1 MINKIIKHPGIVFLS
16 LVAAAFPVMMS
27 ARLIPIQNQFV
38 CSETL
43 KLIKSEGLISQSRKV
58 ELQDEICN
66 EKMDSDQ
73 LTHRAPIWLFWS
85 AIFTI
90 IGIAY
95 REREN

>member
-1 MINKIIKHPGIVFLS
+1 MIKKIIKHPGIVFLS
-16 LVAAAFPVMMS
+16 LVVAAFPVMIS
-27 ARLIPIQNQFV
+27 ARLISMQNQYA

-43 KLIKSEGLISQSRKV
+43 KLIKSEGLISQPRKI

-85 AIFTI
+85 AIFTF